1 MFMPTSEASIN
12 EAPGSGS
19 DRAALIQELNRNYD
33 LELAERLTASELE
46 TFLAD
51 KLNELIRID
60 FNALVTILYRVDV
73 NEAKLKELLRTSAGE
88 DAGRIMARLIIE
100 RQEQKI
106 KTRKASGATGTGPVW
121 KDL

>member
-1 MFMPTSEASIN
+1 MQKSDGSIN

-19 DRAALIQELNRNYD
+19 DRTALIKELSRNFD
-33 LELAERLTASELE
+33 LELAERLSATELE
-46 TFLAD
+46 TLLAD
-51 KLNELIRID
+51 KLNELIRTD
-60 FNALVTILYRVDV
+60 FNTLVTILYRVDV

-106 KTRKASGATGTGPVW
+106 KTREASGAAGTGPIW

>member
-1 MFMPTSEASIN
+1 MQTSDGSIN
-12 EAPGSGS
+12 DFPGSGS
-19 DRAALIQELNRNYD
+19 DYAALIQELNRQYN
-33 LELAERLTASELE
+33 LELAERLSAPELE
-46 TFLAD
+46 TFLAG

-106 KTRKASGATGTGPVW
+106 KTREASGSKGTGPVW

>member
-1 MFMPTSEASIN
+1 MPTSDGSIN

-19 DRAALIQELNRNYD
+19 DRSELIQELNRNYD
-33 LELAERLTASELE
+33 LALAERLSATELE
-46 TFLAD
+46 TLLAG

-60 FNALVTILYRVDV
+60 FNALVTILYRIDV
-73 NEAKLKELLRTSAGE
+73 NETKLKELLRTSAGE

-106 KTRKASGATGTGPVW
+106 KTRNASGATGTGPVW